1 MLNCQYFDTS
11 YRDSLVLNILIHRF
25 ARFVDH
31 VAQIRKVRRS
41 SCRDSI
47 GEYSTAEIPR
57 CRDSGAQIQTY
68 NLSTII

>member
-31 VAQIRKVRRS
+31 VAQIPLGSIQLQRFQGSEIQVRRS
-41 SCRDSI
+41 KH
-47 GEYSTAEIPR
+47 
-57 CRDSGAQIQTY
+57 
-68 NLSTII
+68 II